1 MGIDLD
7 SLYKLYMGH
16 TGYTVSRVF
25 IQNKTTLTEV
35 QSIATVELKKDEI
48 SKQIEFLPPT
58 TNKKYPINDSQF
70 ITLWNNLI
78 GYKIDSVIILE
89 TITKNT
95 PVNKVLKIT
104 FKTNTKTKLLEFT
117 ENGRIALKRELN

>member
-1 MGIDLD
+1 M
-7 SLYKLYMGH
+7 
-16 TGYTVSRVF
+16 
-25 IQNKTTLTEV
+25 
-35 QSIATVELKKDEI
+35 
-48 SKQIEFLPPT
+48 PPT

-95 PVNKVLKIT
+95 PVNKVLKIA
-104 FKTNTKTKLLEFT
+104 FKTNTETKLVEFT
-117 ENGRIALKRELN
+117 ENGKIILKREIN

>member
-7 SLYKLYMGH
+7 SLYELYIGL
-16 TGYTVSRVF
+16 TEYTVSRVF
-25 IQNKTTLTEV
+25 IQNKTTPGEV
-35 QSIATVELKKDEI
+35 QSIATVELKKDEL
-48 SKQIEFLPPT
+48 SKKIEFLPPT
-58 TNKKYPINDSQF
+58 TNKKYPVNDSQF

-95 PVNKVLKIT
+95 PVNKILKIT
-104 FKTNTKTKLLEFT
+104 FKTNTETKLVEFT
-117 ENGRIALKRELN
+117 ENGGITLKSQIN

>member
-7 SLYKLYMGH
+7 SLYELYMG
-16 TGYTVSRVF
+16 TIGYTVSRVF
-25 IQNKTTLTEV
+25 IQNKTTLAEV
-35 QSIATVELKKDEI
+35 KSIATVELKKDEL
-48 SKQIEFLPPT
+48 SKKIEFLPPA
-58 TNKKYPINDSQF
+58 TNKKYPVDDSQF

-95 PVNKVLKIT
+95 PVNKILKIT
-104 FKTNTKTKLLEFT
+104 FKTTTETKLVEFT
-117 ENGRIALKRELN
+117 ENGRIVLKS